1 MKQFAIYFIPS
12 DKNCYKIGS
21 KIIGY
26 DILSGKKVHASK
38 DAQAVLAQKLN
49 SKSSQYGFHM
59 TLTDV
64 VEIEDHLLTNAY
76 ERAKFI
82 VSLSIFNNIKL
93 KREKIASMPNANVL
107 AIQYMKNIKIMLLH
121 FLLVIFVQRM
131 GSDSGY
137 LKQVNGFDTWR
148 KIKTRLFL
156 SPYIFDDFLPHFSL
170 LQNYVQKNHQS
181 LKKELKAMTEDCND
195 ICLNKIAFVIRE
207 SDEENFRVFGYL

>member
-1 MKQFAIYFIPS
+1 
-12 DKNCYKIGS
+12 
-21 KIIGY
+21 
-26 DILSGKKVHASK
+26 
-38 DAQAVLAQKLN
+38 
-49 SKSSQYGFHM
+49 
-59 TLTDV
+59 
-64 VEIEDHLLTNAY
+64 
-76 ERAKFI
+76 
-82 VSLSIFNNIKL
+82 
-93 KREKIASMPNANVL
+93 
-107 AIQYMKNIKIMLLH
+107 
-121 FLLVIFVQRM
+121 M